1 MRATLP
7 SRESA
12 CRLVCVGA
20 RVCVPIACAR
30 GAADHNN
37 GDRDEGYSRGRGG
50 GDGRGVATDAVDAVG
65 RLTSPTVGMDGRR
78 YRVSVHVPDVG
89 SVAGH
94 VGKAGRAHSP
104 AAEHAEEGSRYSS
117 PS

>member
-1 MRATLP
+1 MRGNRQASQAIHLRAILP

-50 GDGRGVATDAVDAVG
+50 GDGGGVAIGAVDAVG

-78 YRVSVHVPDVG
+78 YRVSVC
-89 SVAGH
+89 AGWW
-94 VGKAGRAHSP
+94 VVLRGMWA
-104 AAEHAEEGSRYSS
+104 
-117 PS
+117 

>member
-1 MRATLP
+1 MRGNRQASQAIHLRAILP

-20 RVCVPIACAR
+20 RVCVPIACAK

-50 GDGRGVATDAVDAVG
+50 GDGGGVAIGAVDAVG

-78 YRVSVHVPDVG
+78 YRVSVC
-89 SVAGH
+89 AGC
-94 VGKAGRAHSP
+94 G
-104 AAEHAEEGSRYSS
+104 
-117 PS
+117 